1 MTMARIRTCD
11 VCGKVIPETAE
22 HWVLYKV
29 EPDKDDAM
37 DDMDICGPACVAAWA
52 TAQGLLPECQFAT
65 KDLGP
70 EPADRAGMRPADLN
84 NPDDVRAITQT
95 VPADVWA
102 ETVAKMD

>member
-1 MTMARIRTCD
+1 MSTQTVCD
-11 VCGKVIPETAE
+11 QCGATIP
-22 HWVLYKV
+22 VRGPYYSV
-29 EPDKDDAM
+29 EKITPEWEDHEDTDL
-37 DDMDICGPACVAAWA
+37 CSLACLAAWA